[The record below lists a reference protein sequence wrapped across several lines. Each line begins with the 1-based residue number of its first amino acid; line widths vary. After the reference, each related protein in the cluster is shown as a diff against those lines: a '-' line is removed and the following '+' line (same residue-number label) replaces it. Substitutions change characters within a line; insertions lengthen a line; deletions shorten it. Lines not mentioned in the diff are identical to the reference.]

1 MAPAHRKLKG
11 VQGREGRGGHLVLAG
26 ENEVLWG
33 LGCCVYE
40 QRRAVG
46 EILHLEA
53 WCLAGVGLNLSTQ
66 EKENVGLAGK
76 KNTRKV
82 S

>member
-11 VQGREGRGGHLVLAG
+11 AQGREGRGGHLVLAG

-53 WCLAGVGLNLSTQ
+53 WCLAGVGRKMWGLQ
-66 EKENVGLAGK
+66 EKK
-76 KNTRKV
+76 TTRKV